1 MKPFLFSCD
10 SHINEPKTLWLDK
23 LPPSMKDRGLAT
35 KKDEKYFYLEA
46 NGQTLMRMQIADG
59 VSGNEKIGRY
69 EIEPRLKDMAAD
81 GVDAEIIFPTMG
93 LVMSRLGDRDLEM
106 ASCEIYNDW
115 LMGHFR
121 NHLDT
126 FVPAAI
132 LPVSSIEDTVAE
144 LRRCIALGYTSSMIP
159 AGLPSAAPAY
169 NTEAWDP
176 LWEVA
181 SEAGHPLI
189 VHAGTGVSTV
199 SERGPGAALLN
210 YMFSGRV
217 AIDCIAYLVAGG
229 GLDRFPKLTVATM
242 EAGASY
248 LNQLAELLDEIYP
261 AHFHYVR
268 PKLSRKP
275 SEIISQQVKAAFSH
289 DRSAVRLRGVLG
301 HQTLMYA
308 TDYPHLEGSFP
319 RTKEVIEENFSGLDV
334 PADEMADILGLTAAR
349 TFGLK
354 NPKVLVTA

>member
-10 SHINEPKTLWLDK
+10 SHINEPKTLWLDN
-23 LPPSMKDRGLAT
+23 LPTALKDKALQT
-35 KKDEKYFYLEA
+35 KKDEKYFYVA
-46 NGQTLMRMQIADG
+46 GNGQNLMRMQIGDG

-69 EIEPRLKDMAAD
+69 EIAPRLKDMALD

-93 LVMSRLGDRDLEM
+93 LLMSRLEDRDLEI
-106 ASCEIYNDW
+106 ASCQVYNDW
-115 LMGHFR
+115 LMSHFKD
-121 NHLDT
+121 HLDI

-132 LPVSSIEDTVAE
+132 LPVADIGDTIAE
-144 LRRCIALGYTSSMIP
+144 LKRCMALGYTTSMIP
-159 AGLPSAAPAY
+159 AGLPASAPAY
-169 NTEAWDP
+169 NNEAWDP

-181 SEAGHPLI
+181 SAAGHPFI
-189 VHAGTGVSTV
+189 VHSGTGVSTV
-199 SERGPGAALLN
+199 NERGPGAALLN
-210 YMFSGRV
+210 YMFAGRA
-217 AIDCIAYLVAGG
+217 AIDCIAYLVSGG

-261 AHFHYVR
+261 AHLHYVR
-268 PKLSRKP
+268 PKLNRKP

-301 HQTLMYA
+301 HETLMFA

-319 RTKEVIEENFSGLDV
+319 RTKEVIEENFGGLDIT
-334 PADEMADILGLTAAR
+334 DSEMRDILGRTAAR

-354 NPKVLVTA
+354 STDPRII

>member
-10 SHINEPKTLWLDK
+10 SHINEPKNLWLDK
-23 LPPSMKDRGLAT
+23 LPASLKDKGIKT

-46 NGQTLMRMQIADG
+46 NGQVLMRMQIADG

-69 EIEPRLKDMAAD
+69 EIEPRLKDMALD

-93 LVMSRLGDRDLEM
+93 LVMSRLGDRDLEI

-115 LMGHFR
+115 LMDHFK

-132 LPVSSIEDTVAE
+132 LPVSSVEDTVAE
-144 LRRCIALGYTSSMIP
+144 LRRCIAMGYTSSMIP
-159 AGLPSAAPAY
+159 AGLPAGIPAY
-169 NTEAWDP
+169 NTDVWDP

-181 SEAGHPLI
+181 SEARHPFI

-210 YMFSGRV
+210 YMFSGRA
-217 AIDCIAYLVAGG
+217 AIDCVAYLVAGG
-229 GLDRFPKLTVATM
+229 ALDRFPKLTVATM

-261 AHFHYVR
+261 AHLHYVR

-275 SEIISQQVKAAFSH
+275 SEIISQQVKAAFSR
-289 DRSAVRLRGVLG
+289 DRSAVQLRGVLG

-319 RTKEVIEENFSGLDV
+319 HSQRVIEENFAGLDI
-334 PADEMADILGLTAAR
+334 PDNEKADILGLTAAR

-354 NPKVLVTA
+354 NDRISAAV

>member
-23 LPPSMKDRGLAT
+23 LPAGLKDRGLST

-46 NGQTLMRMQIADG
+46 NGQILLRMQIADG

-106 ASCEIYNDW
+106 ASCVIYNDW
-115 LMGHFR
+115 LLEHFK

-132 LPVSSIEDTVAE
+132 LPVTSIEDTVAE

-159 AGLPSAAPAY
+159 AGLPADVPAY
-169 NTEAWDP
+169 NSDVWDP
-176 LWEVA
+176 LWEAA

-210 YMFSGRV
+210 YMFSGRA
-217 AIDCIAYLVAGG
+217 AIDCVAYLVAGG
-229 GLDRFPKLTVATM
+229 GLDRFPKLTIATM
-242 EAGASY
+242 ESGASY

-275 SEIISQQVKAAFSH
+275 SEIISQQIKAAFSH
-289 DRSAVRLRGVLG
+289 DRSAVLLRGKLG

-319 RTKEVIEENFSGLDV
+319 NTKSVIEENFDGTGISDS
-334 PADEMADILGLTAAR
+334 EKADILGLTAAR

-354 NPKVLVTA
+354 NPRLLATA

>member
-35 KKDEKYFYLEA
+35 KKDEKYFYMEA
-46 NGQTLMRMQIADG
+46 NGQILMRMQIADG
-59 VSGNEKIGRY
+59 VSGYEKIGRY
-69 EIEPRLKDMAAD
+69 EIEPRLKDMALD

-106 ASCEIYNDW
+106 ASCKIYNDW
-115 LMGHFR
+115 LMDHFKS
-121 NHLDT
+121 HLDT

-132 LPVSSIEDTVAE
+132 LPVSSIDDTIAE

-159 AGLPSAAPAY
+159 AGLPATIPAY
-169 NTEAWDP
+169 NMDAWDP
-176 LWEVA
+176 LWELA
-181 SEAGHPLI
+181 SAAGHPLI

-210 YMFSGRV
+210 YMLSGRV
-217 AIDCIAYLVAGG
+217 AIDRVAYLVAGG
-229 GLDRFPKLTVATM
+229 AT
-242 EAGASY
+242 Y

-261 AHFHYVR
+261 AHLHYVR
-268 PKLSRKP
+268 PKLGRKP
-275 SEIISQQVKAAFSH
+275 SEIISSQVNAAFSH
-289 DRSAVRLRGVLG
+289 DRSAVRARHVLG

-319 RTKEVIEENFSGLDV
+319 GTKEVIEENFGGLDV
-334 PADEMADILGLTAAR
+334 PENEMADILGLTAAR
-349 TFGLK
+349 TFGLE
-354 NPKVLVTA
+354 NPRVLAAA